1 MSSFTVTMKK
11 ERETK
16 RTWRYAETEDAPLI
30 GTLYIP
36 KIVLKTKF
44 DGFPD
49 NIDVT
54 VEAR

>member
-1 MSSFTVTMKK
+1 MSKFTVTMKK

-16 RTWRYAETEDAPLI
+16 GTWRYAESGDAPLI

-44 DGFPD
+44 DDFPQE
-49 NIDVT
+49 IEVT
-54 VEAR
+54 VEAK